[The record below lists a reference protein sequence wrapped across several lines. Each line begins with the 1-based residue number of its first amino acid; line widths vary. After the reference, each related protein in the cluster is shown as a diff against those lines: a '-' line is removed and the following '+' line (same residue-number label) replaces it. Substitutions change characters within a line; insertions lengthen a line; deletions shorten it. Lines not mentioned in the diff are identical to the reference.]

1 MVDGFAA
8 KRKGTRPMF
17 TGIIEEVG
25 VIHGIERGEQSARFT
40 VEAETVLEDAP
51 IGASIS
57 VNGAC
62 LTVVEAGDGM
72 VSFDVVYETLQRTAF
87 GALAIG
93 DKVNLERSLAAS
105 GRFDGHIVHGH
116 IDGTGTIASIRD
128 VDNSYYIYVSAS
140 PSLMRYVVQKGS
152 VAMDGI
158 SLTVVDAG
166 ERTFSVS
173 IIPYT
178 WDHTNLHERRAGDVV
193 NLETDIIGKYV
204 EKMFGPEASRSES
217 SGRYGGAERE
227 GDVFADLATL
237 YPR

>member
-1 MVDGFAA
+1 
-8 KRKGTRPMF
+8 MF

-25 VIHGIERGEQSARFT
+25 VIEAIGRGEQSARFT
-40 VEAETVLEDAP
+40 VSAETVLEDAQL
-51 IGASIS
+51 GASIS
-57 VNGAC
+57 VNGTC
-62 LTVVEAGDGM
+62 LTVVEKGEGT

-116 IDGTGTIASIRD
+116 VDGTGTIASIRN

-140 PSLMRYVVQKGS
+140 SALMRYVVQKGS
-152 VAMDGI
+152 IALDGI
-158 SLTVVDAG
+158 SLTVVEASDK
-166 ERTFSVS
+166 TFSVS

-178 WDHTNLHERRAGDVV
+178 WEHTNLHERRAGDVV
-193 NLETDIIGKYV
+193 NLETDIVGKYV
-204 EKMFGPEASRSES
+204 EKMLGPDFARSEG
-217 SGRYGGAERE
+217 SGRLSSVDRE